1 MAEVAAANQHGSNS
15 DVLSSLPSHGEP
27 TITMV
32 PNPDFAFPA
41 RFEPRSRHRQAATES
56 SNRLDSAS
64 MHIDIPRSGV
74 SNTHRR
80 TVSTL
85 PSFSFNATDASGRQG
100 DDSPPRTSDEIS
112 PATPGRR
119 GHRRGGSEFV
129 GGDSRMGVHN
139 ALSSSPTKASALPD
153 LGATGPSTVPGRRG
167 HAHRRSAAISSNDV
181 AKLMQAPTDLQPRL
195 SSSLP
200 STPLEHPAD
209 RMLPPSDVVNPAT
222 GMSDPFGS
230 PAEHAVVELSA
241 RPRVVGFATEVEYI
255 PRPLS
260 TISSETESSFST
272 IRDHSVNNSISSIL
286 SLGASSPPS
295 ARMARFPSP
304 TKTQDLASPSDE
316 DFIKTRKSTENEGL
330 WLKRRSTDS
339 IERPASESAMMQRRT
354 TLSDI
359 APKHRTRTR
368 RNSLGHA
375 LGLDRRRSEP
385 TMGISANE
393 ASRLS
398 ATSLQEQNLQHSE
411 VEEDEVAESK
421 FSARKFKEW
430 ATSKITKKSRD
441 ASRMGTA
448 ASNVNPARPL
458 SAGSIDTAT
467 STSEPAQDDLET
479 VLGGRPGPVATSCS
493 TMPEPARFETNPT
506 IRGFTPS
513 FRRQDSDEDDNLLDL
528 NAALVPSPII
538 PGGPLPYRYTFHS
551 ARPTR
556 EFTGLD
562 ANFHRRAG
570 SAPLLQAFDERLEA
584 RRESSS
590 RGEVFEDEDSSEPEV
605 QLIPTVPSCQS
616 NSSLT
621 RAQDFDATIVNA
633 MYMKPSSRLDTESNV
648 SQRPRSPYG
657 STAASGSY
665 SLSDGHGSSIMEET
679 IMEEGDEVEIVES
692 HEEPRTSSHTK
703 DSDSSGASTIFAP
716 SMGTLTVPHGQQSL
730 MTPDTYHTSTFP
742 SPALRQGSFDTNR
755 LDTSASS
762 IADNRTISSCATGDH
777 SHDLRPSVD
786 VPSLTSSRSTMISSV
801 PGNYSRRDFHQSDLR
816 SMSVT
821 EETLHSAAVVD
832 RRRKRS
838 SIQSLSQL
846 VGSPFATKHK
856 GAETQSQASIA
867 SQTPRAPRKEHRLK
881 RLMFWRT
888 KTVQL
893 ELTCRFQPCQHTVS
907 LLRRS
912 QLHPSLLDALD
923 HIVSMEVKSRHTF
936 LTISILALLNAHCVF
951 IGCRCRAFTQFHDS
965 FGGRHATRWLEG

>member
-1 MAEVAAANQHGSNS
+1 MAQVAAASQHGSNP
-15 DVLSSLPSHGEP
+15 DVLSSLSSHGEP
-27 TITMV
+27 LITMV

-41 RFEPRSRHRQAATES
+41 RGEQRSRHRQAATES
-56 SNRLDSAS
+56 SNRPASAS
-64 MHIDIPRSGV
+64 THIDIPRSGV
-74 SNTHRR
+74 PNTHRR
-80 TVSTL
+80 TASTL

-100 DDSPPRTSDEIS
+100 DDSPPRTPDEIS

-153 LGATGPSTVPGRRG
+153 LVTSGPSTTPGRRG

-181 AKLMQAPTDLQPRL
+181 AKLMQAPTELQRRL

-209 RMLPPSDVVNPAT
+209 RVLPSNDVPSSAT
-222 GMSDPFGS
+222 GMSDPFGPS
-230 PAEHAVVELSA
+230 VDHAAVEPSA
-241 RPRVVGFATEVEYI
+241 RPRVVGFATEVQYI

-304 TKTQDLASPSDE
+304 TKPQDLASPSDE

-339 IERPASESAMMQRRT
+339 IERPASESAMTQRKT
-354 TLSDI
+354 TFSDI
-359 APKHRTRTR
+359 APKHRAHTR

-393 ASRLS
+393 AARLS
-398 ATSLQEQNLQHSE
+398 AMSLQEQSLQHCE
-411 VEEDEVAESK
+411 AEEDEVAESK
-421 FSARKFKEW
+421 FSARKLKEW

-441 ASRMGTA
+441 ASKMGTA
-448 ASNVNPARPL
+448 ASNVNSARPL
-458 SAGSIDTAT
+458 SAGSIGTAT

-479 VLGGRPGPVATSCS
+479 VLGGRPGSVATSCS
-493 TMPEPARFETNPT
+493 AMPESVRLETNPT

-538 PGGPLPYRYTFHS
+538 PGVPHAYRYTFHS
-551 ARPTR
+551 ARPAR
-556 EFTGLD
+556 EFTGFD

-584 RRESSS
+584 RRESSG
-590 RGEVFEDEDSSEPEV
+590 RGNVFEDEEDLETDMQS
-605 QLIPTVPSCQS
+605 VP
-616 NSSLT
+616 NRSL
-621 RAQDFDATIVNA
+621 RPSDLAVDQANDFDATIVHTVNV
-633 MYMKPSSRLDTESNV
+633 SRLSNDSNV
-648 SQRPRSPYG
+648 AQRPRSPYG
-657 STAASGSY
+657 STAASGTY
-665 SLSDGHGSSIMEET
+665 SLSEGRGSSIMEET

-716 SMGTLTVPHGQQSL
+716 CMGTLTVPDGQQSL
-730 MTPDTYHTSTFP
+730 MTPDTYHTSTFS

-846 VGSPFATKHK
+846 VGSPFTTKHR
-856 GAETQSQASIA
+856 GAEAQSQASIA
-867 SQTPRAPRKEHRLK
+867 SQTLRAPRKEHRLK

-888 KTVQL
+888 KTSP
-893 ELTCRFQPCQHTVS
+893 T
-907 LLRRS
+907 
-912 QLHPSLLDALD
+912 
-923 HIVSMEVKSRHTF
+923 
-936 LTISILALLNAHCVF
+936 
-951 IGCRCRAFTQFHDS
+951 
-965 FGGRHATRWLEG
+965 